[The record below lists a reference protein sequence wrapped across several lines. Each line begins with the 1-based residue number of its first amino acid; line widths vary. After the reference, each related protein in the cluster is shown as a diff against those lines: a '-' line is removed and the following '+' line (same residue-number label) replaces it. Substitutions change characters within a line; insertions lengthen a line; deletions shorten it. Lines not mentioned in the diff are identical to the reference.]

1 VADPKKL
8 KNIFMRDAIIMT
20 ILVLCAAGCAS
31 TSARTYPVGMPTGY
45 SQGIYHT
52 VDRGETLW
60 RIAKA
65 YNADI
70 KQIIDANKIKNPSLI
85 VAGQSLFIPGAKG
98 QLDIDLSASTSR
110 ISKKGYIWPVRGRIV
125 AYYGSI
131 VDNVKN
137 KGIDI
142 AAPEG
147 SDVVASRAGKVVF
160 SDDKVKGMGKTL
172 IIQHDNGYSTL
183 YAYNSENLV
192 SSGDYVKQNETI
204 AKVGQTGRAK
214 EASLH
219 FQIRKAHEPENPY
232 YYLP

>member
-1 VADPKKL
+1 
-8 KNIFMRDAIIMT
+8 MRDAIIMT
-20 ILVLCAAGCAS
+20 ILILCCAGCAS
-31 TSARTYPVGMPTGY
+31 ASATAYSTAMPASY

-60 RIAKA
+60 KIAKA

-70 KQIIDANKIKNPSLI
+70 KQIIDANKIENPSFI
-85 VAGQSLFIPGAKG
+85 AVKQNLFITGSTRRV
-98 QLDIDLSASTSR
+98 DINLSTPTAQVSR
-110 ISKKGYIWPVRGRIV
+110 KGYIWPVQGSIV
-125 AYYGSI
+125 SYYGSI
-131 VDNVKN
+131 TDNVKN

-142 AAPEG
+142 AAPERA
-147 SDVVASRAGKVVF
+147 DVIASREGKVVF

-172 IIQHDNGYSTL
+172 IIQHDDGYSTL

-192 SSGDYVKQNETI
+192 SSGDYVKQNQTI
-204 AKVGQTGRAK
+204 AKVGRTGRAK

-219 FQIRKAHEPENPY
+219 FQIRKGHEPKNPY

>member
-1 VADPKKL
+1 M
-8 KNIFMRDAIIMT
+8 NDAIIMT
-20 ILVLCAAGCAS
+20 ILILCCAGCAS
-31 TSARTYPVGMPTGY
+31 TSAQTYPATMPVSY

-70 KQIIDANKIKNPSLI
+70 KQIIDANKIDNQSLI
-85 VAGQSLFIPGAKG
+85 VAGQNLFIPGAKG
-98 QLDIDLSASTSR
+98 RLDIDLSASTAR
-110 ISKKGYIWPVRGRIV
+110 VSKKGYIWPVRGSV
-125 AYYGSI
+125 VSYYGSTA
-131 VDNVKN
+131 DNVKN

-172 IIQHDNGYSTL
+172 IIQHDDGYSTL

-192 SSGDYVKQNETI
+192 SSGEYVKQNETI
-204 AKVGQTGRAK
+204 AKVGRTGRAK
-214 EASLH
+214 KASLH
-219 FQIRKAHEPENPY
+219 FQIRKGHEPENPY